1 MQSWQY
7 VLHCMSFN
15 SYSVDQPTI
24 SEPEKIDTHV
34 PRDYTEKITVL
45 RRRSCQRGG
54 RGVKAPPRKNYLT
67 SRTISVTLLLIVKF
81 VKKGINFSS
90 ASVFREQ

>member
-1 MQSWQY
+1 MQFCQY

-15 SYSVDQPTI
+15 SYSADQPTI
-24 SEPEKIDTHV
+24 SDPQKIDTHV
-34 PRDYTEKITVL
+34 PRAYTEKTTVL

-54 RGVKAPPRKNYLT
+54 RGVKAHPRKT
-67 SRTISVTLLLIVKF
+67 SRTISVTLLLFVKF